1 MLRVYCIQSWVGAMT
16 GRAGG
21 TGARAHR
28 VLDGNI
34 PDYVPLYLPPPAR
47 HLMADTEEI
56 VLGRRG
62 GLAMLTINRP
72 QALNALTLDNY
83 RRIDP
88 ALREWAA
95 DPSVHAVVVR
105 GAGDRAFC
113 AGGDVRAVY
122 EAGRGIGGDPGLT
135 AVFFRE
141 EYELIRRIH
150 HFPKPYIAIID
161 GITMG
166 GGAGIS
172 VNGAY
177 RIATER
183 TLFAM
188 PETGIGLFPDVG
200 ATRFLN
206 RCPGHVGRYLGVTG
220 ARLKSADALY
230 CGFATHFVE
239 RDHIEALLDELTA
252 DHISVE
258 AVLSHFAPALDPPP
272 LAALQPAIDR
282 CFAGDTVEAILEGL
296 AAEAAAGGAHAGWA
310 AETRADLLTKSP
322 TGLKI
327 TLRQLTM
334 GRDYDLDAA
343 LALEY
348 RLTQHV
354 MAGHDFYEGIRAML
368 IDRDRNPQ
376 WRPASLAEVTDSIV
390 DTYFAPIGDREL
402 RLS

>member
-1 MLRVYCIQSWVGAMT
+1 MT
-16 GRAGG
+16 E
-21 TGARAHR
+21 T
-28 VLDGNI
+28 D
-34 PDYVPLYLPPPAR
+34 
-47 HLMADTEEI
+47 EI
-56 VLGRRG
+56 LLGRKG
-62 GLAMLTINRP
+62 GLATLTINRP

-83 RRIDP
+83 RRFDP
-88 ALREWAA
+88 ALRDWEA
-95 DPSVHAVVVR
+95 DPSVHAVIVR

-122 EAGRGIGGDPGLT
+122 EAGRGISGDPDLP

-177 RIATER
+177 RVATER

-206 RCPGHVGRYLGVTG
+206 RCPGQVGHYLGLSG
-220 ARLKSADALY
+220 ARVNTADALY
-230 CGFATHFVE
+230 CGFATHAVK
-239 RDHIEALLDELTA
+239 RDSNDALLDALSGGHTA
-252 DHISVE
+252 IEDTLRCF
-258 AVLSHFAPALDPPP
+258 AVDPGPP
-272 LAALQPAIDR
+272 ELAALRPAIDR
-282 CFAGDTVEAILEGL
+282 CFAGDSVEAILDAL
-296 AAEAAAGGAHAGWA
+296 AVEAASGGADAQWA
-310 AETRADLLTKSP
+310 EETRASLLTKSP
-322 TGLKI
+322 TSLKI
-327 TLRQLTM
+327 TLRQLTI
-334 GRDYDLDAA
+334 GRDYDLDSA

-348 RLTQHV
+348 RLTQHI
-354 MAGHDFYEGIRAML
+354 MTGHDFYEGVRAML
-368 IDRDRNPQ
+368 IDRDRKPQ
-376 WRPASLAEVTDSIV
+376 WRPATLTEVSDSMV

-402 RLS
+402 RFASVL

>member
-1 MLRVYCIQSWVGAMT
+1 
-16 GRAGG
+16 
-21 TGARAHR
+21 
-28 VLDGNI
+28 
-34 PDYVPLYLPPPAR
+34 
-47 HLMADTEEI
+47 MADTDEI
-56 VLGRRG
+56 LLARKG
-62 GLAMLTINRP
+62 GLAILTINRP
-72 QALNALTLDNY
+72 QALNALALGNY
-83 RRIDP
+83 RRFDP
-88 ALREWAA
+88 ALRDWAA

-105 GAGDRAFC
+105 GTGDRAFC

-122 EAGRGIGGDPGLT
+122 EAGRGIGGDPNLT

-177 RIATER
+177 RVATER

-206 RCPGHVGRYLGVTG
+206 RCPGHVGRYLGLTG
-220 ARLKSADALY
+220 ARVNAADALY
-230 CGFATHFVE
+230 CGFATHAVKH
-239 RDHIEALLDELTA
+239 DSVEALLDELTS
-252 DHISVE
+252 DHTATE
-258 AVLSHFAPALDPPP
+258 ECLRRFAVDPGPAP
-272 LAALQPAIDR
+272 LAALQRAIDC
-282 CFAGDTVEAILEGL
+282 CFAGDTVEAILDAL
-296 AAEAAAGGAHAGWA
+296 AAEAAAGGADAGWA

-322 TGLKI
+322 ISLKI
-327 TLRQLTM
+327 TLRQLTI

-368 IDRDRNPQ
+368 IDRDRKPQ
-376 WRPASLAEVTDSIV
+376 WRPAALTEVTDSAV
-390 DTYFAPIGDREL
+390 DAYFAPIGDREL
-402 RLS
+402 PLTPTLCPQAGRGSDIANPLSPL